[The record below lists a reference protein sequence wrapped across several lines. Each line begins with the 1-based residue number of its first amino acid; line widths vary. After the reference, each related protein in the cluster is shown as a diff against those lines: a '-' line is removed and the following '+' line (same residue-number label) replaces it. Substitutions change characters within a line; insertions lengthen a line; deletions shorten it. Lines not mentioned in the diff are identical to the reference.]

1 MRTKTLRASSNH
13 IQIIQLNENKCF
25 TYNWYL
31 LCIECEKL
39 SLKQVIVEKHAL
51 FSVFNV
57 PLFFLENVLLVALH
71 NNPFTLHTNKEVKFS
86 THLFDFLK
94 SDIYLLFQK
103 P

>member
-31 LCIECEKL
+31 LSIECEKL
-39 SLKQVIVEKHAL
+39 SLKQVIVEKHTL

-57 PLFFLENVLLVALH
+57 PLYFLQNVLLVAL
-71 NNPFTLHTNKEVKFS
+71 NDNPLTVHTNNNV
-86 THLFDFLK
+86 
-94 SDIYLLFQK
+94 
-103 P
+103 